1 MVAGSSKARK
11 PSGPGRKQSTLN
23 FDKVES
29 GKQHTAKGGV
39 NKKHADDTI
48 DNRKGRNI
56 LDLGGSLQGVKGK
69 KKAITGRKA
78 STAVEQHD
86 AYDPKT
92 SEIERKRLALEDEL
106 EKVEQQIYDLETKYL
121 DQSSAFGNAIRGYE
135 GFLGGVGQGNRKVVV
150 RDQDRLF
157 SMSSSLIEPQG

>member
-1 MVAGSSKARK
+1 MVAGSSKAKK
-11 PSGPGRKQSTLN
+11 PSGTGRKQTTLN
-23 FDKVES
+23 FDKGES

-39 NKKHADDTI
+39 TKKHADDTI
-48 DNRKGRNI
+48 DGRKGRSTPDSGASI
-56 LDLGGSLQGVKGK
+56 QASKGK
-69 KKAITGRKA
+69 KKAFAGRKT
-78 STAVEQHD
+78 SSELVQHD

-92 SEIERKRLALEDEL
+92 SEIEKKRLALEDEL
-106 EKVEQQIYDLETKYL
+106 DKVEQQIYDLETKYL

-157 SMSSSLIEPQG
+157 SMSSPLIEPQG

>member
-1 MVAGSSKARK
+1 MVAGSSKAKK

-23 FDKVES
+23 FGKGEP

-39 NKKHADDTI
+39 IKRHAEDTI
-48 DNRKGRNI
+48 DNRKGRNA
-56 LDLGGSLQGVKGK
+56 LDSGANVQGGKGK
-69 KKAITGRKA
+69 KKAVTGRKA

-86 AYDPKT
+86 DYNPKT
-92 SEIERKRLALEDEL
+92 SEIEKKRLALEDEL

-150 RDQDRLF
+150 RDEDRLF
-157 SMSSSLIEPQG
+157 SMSSSLIEPKG